1 MCILK
6 LQNRRIESVRSVS
19 MTGLSSNAYTNLTL
33 NNSLIQQF
41 YTPVLLYNST
51 AQHPSNSIIIQL
63 FNSAT
68 LKPIPDPMV
77 GGFAFMD
84 DTRGNSRH
92 VRTVRIILHFDG
104 NSGIS
109 VKRVLIFIHLPA
121 VEIVSTI
128 DDSSRVVREDLKQS
142 SIFRIG

>member
-1 MCILK
+1 
-6 LQNRRIESVRSVS
+6 
-19 MTGLSSNAYTNLTL
+19 
-33 NNSLIQQF
+33 
-41 YTPVLLYNST
+41 
-51 AQHPSNSIIIQL
+51 
-63 FNSAT
+63 
-68 LKPIPDPMV
+68 
-77 GGFAFMD
+77 MD

-142 SIFRIG
+142 SIFRTGLFDGRDRFALCGGIDEPAVIVSPIDSQLRMKTVHFCTDGGEYSEIHRTVGN